1 MLMECVKFGTVISVA
16 TPETP
21 GYFGSVVVTF
31 KSSSGANKCAE
42 AMHGR

>member
-1 MLMECVKFGTVISVA
+1 MECVKFGTVISVA
-16 TPETP
+16 TPETA

-31 KSSSGANKCAE
+31 ETSGGANKCAE